1 MPETIVCLGD
11 SITRGLVSAN
21 YVHLLER
28 RLDGSSACFINAGIN
43 NDLTYN
49 MLQRIDRV
57 IDAKPDVVTILAG
70 TNDVIASL
78 GPDKAAFFAA
88 AKRLPQYPKLEWAWH
103 NLLEI
108 IHQLKTHTH
117 ARIGLLSI
125 PLLGENPLTTPAR
138 RVQKY
143 NTGLKH
149 IAYSER
155 VHYLPLYEA
164 LLKEL
169 QDAGIVVGKA
179 YTGSTMRTLEF
190 AFRRLFG
197 EDYDEFSLRHGFTL
211 TVDGVHLNNV
221 GARVAADLI
230 ERFLLEKTA

>member
-28 RLDGSSACFINAGIN
+28 RLDVSSACFINAGVN

-49 MLQRIDRV
+49 MLQRIDSV
-57 IDAKPDVVTILAG
+57 IDAKPDVITILAG

-88 AKRLPQYPKLEWAWH
+88 AKRLPRYPALEWAWH

-108 IHQLKTHTH
+108 IRLLKIHTH

-125 PLLGENPLTTPAR
+125 PLLGENPLTLPAR

-143 NTGLKH
+143 NIGLKH
-149 IAYSER
+149 IAHSEQ

-164 LLKEL
+164 LLQALK
-169 QDAGIVVGKA
+169 DAGIVVGKA
-179 YTGSTMRTLEF
+179 YTGSTLRTLEF

-197 EDYDEFSLRHGFTL
+197 EDYDEFSVRRGFTL
-211 TVDGVHLNNV
+211 TVDGVHLNNA
-221 GARVAADLI
+221 GARVTADLI
-230 ERFLLEKTA
+230 ERFLLENLT